1 MIESGIFLEMTVF
14 TGLTRFCIRYTKMCQ
29 ANYPGLFSA
38 CLAGC
43 INRNK
48 SRSPNRTERK
58 YQMDAAKNLY
68 RTAFNPLLIQPAR
81 PLPDEVAVIGAGTI
95 GPDIA
100 YYLKSAMPASK
111 LYLVDVVEN
120 PLKQAQ
126 QRIVGYTEK
135 AVEKKKMKPE
145 KAAAVLENIVYTTD
159 YGLIKNCKL
168 VIEAATESVRLKQK
182 IFETVENIVSDD
194 TIITSNTSSIPADR
208 IFQKMKKPERTS
220 ITHFFAPAWRSLP
233 VEVIAWEKASQET
246 LDYLFWFFAKTG
258 KAPVITDNAI
268 CFVLD
273 RIFDNWCNESAYL
286 LDQANASQIDKVAEE
301 FVFAGPFFVLN
312 LANGNPIIIE
322 TNTLQMEEGEHYR
335 PAPVLA
341 SVDRWLTRRPGT
353 PAEVPEKVN
362 SAVRDRLLGIL
373 FSQSFDI
380 IDRGIGTKQDLNFGC
395 QVALGFRKGPLDL
408 MRDLGEDEVK
418 RIMEKFQMERPG
430 FPMQNQPFKVYQDFK
445 RHILVD
451 DLAGVKVITIRRPQ
465 AMNALN
471 DELTDEILSVFK
483 EFENDP
489 SVKGFVITG
498 YGHTAFSAGAD
509 IGKFP
514 EMLGDAEA
522 SAQYARDCAKVQIFM
537 DQMDKPVV
545 AAVNGFALGGGLEVA
560 IRCHGI
566 VATKNASFQFPEITL
581 GILPGIGGCVIPYRK
596 WPQGAEVFH
605 EMICLGRPLK
615 AREAADIGML
625 TEIVDDYP
633 ALIAAGIKA
642 VNVLQG
648 KTSRIPEGIVSI
660 PEINI
665 PDVPKAGNQVLSKEA
680 VSLTVKVIQDGAA
693 AESLAEAL
701 EIGYRGFGE
710 VACTDAAKEGIS
722 AFLEKRAPKFTK

>member
-1 MIESGIFLEMTVF
+1 
-14 TGLTRFCIRYTKMCQ
+14 
-29 ANYPGLFSA
+29 
-38 CLAGC
+38 
-43 INRNK
+43 
-48 SRSPNRTERK
+48 
-58 YQMDAAKNLY
+58 MDAAKNLY

-95 GPDIA
+95 GPDIS
-100 YYLKSAMPASK
+100 YYLKSAMPAGK
-111 LYLVDVVEN
+111 LFLVDVIEK

-126 QRIVGYTEK
+126 QRIEGYTEK
-135 AVEKKKMKPE
+135 AIEKKKMKPD

-159 YGLIKNCKL
+159 YAQIKNCQL
-168 VIEAATESVRLKQK
+168 VIEAATEAVALKQK
-182 IFETVENIVSDD
+182 IFETVENIVSAD

-233 VEVIAWEKASQET
+233 VEVIAWDKESQET

-258 KAPVITDNAI
+258 KAPIITDNAI

-286 LDQANASQIDKVAEE
+286 LNQASASQIDKVAEE

-335 PAPVLA
+335 PAPLLA
-341 SVDRWLTRRPGT
+341 SVDRWLTQRPGT
-353 PAEVPEKVN
+353 ALEVPAKVKG
-362 SAVRDRLLGIL
+362 AVRDRLLGIL
-373 FSQSFDI
+373 FSQTFDI
-380 IDRGIGTKQDLNFGC
+380 IDRGIGTRQDLNFGC

-408 MRDLGEDEVK
+408 MRAIGGDEVK

-430 FPMQNQPFKVYQDFK
+430 FPLPKQPLEVYQDFK
-445 RHILVD
+445 RYVLVD
-451 DLAGVKVITIRRPQ
+451 DVAGVKVITIRRPQ

-471 DELTDEILSVFK
+471 DELADEILSVLQ

-489 SVKGFVITG
+489 SAKGFIITG
-498 YGHTAFSAGAD
+498 YGNSAFSAGAD

-514 EMLGDAEA
+514 EMLGDAKA
-522 SAQYARDCAKVQIFM
+522 SAQYARDCAKVQAFM
-537 DQMDKPVV
+537 DQMAKPVV
-545 AAVNGFALGGGLEVA
+545 AAVNGFALGGGLELA
-560 IRCHGI
+560 IRCHAI
-566 VATKNASFQFPEITL
+566 VAAKTASFQFPEITL

-596 WPQGAEVFH
+596 WPQGAKVFH

-615 AREAADIGML
+615 AQEAADIGML

-633 ALIAAGIKA
+633 SLISAAIKA
-642 VNVLQG
+642 VNDLKG
-648 KTSRIPEGIVSI
+648 KATRIPEGKVAI
-660 PEINI
+660 PQINI
-665 PDVPKAGNQVLSKEA
+665 PDEPRAGNQALSKEA

-693 AESLAEAL
+693 AGNLADAL
-701 EIGYRGFGE
+701 EIGYKGFGE
-710 VACTDAAKEGIS
+710 IACTDAAREGIS
-722 AFLEKRAPKFTK
+722 AFLEKRPANFSK